1 MAALLS
7 GSLAIL
13 GKPLNHGPLAHL
25 GRREFVLGVAASL
38 VGGNVAAAAEPR
50 LAAID
55 WAMLETAISLGV
67 MPLAATELIQFR
79 KDAVEPDIPGSVID
93 LGLRG
98 TPNFELLQLLKP
110 DLILLS
116 PFYTRHQ
123 AALQRIA
130 PIISLPFYIRGEPPF
145 EKAVSAV
152 QSLAETLNKRGEA
165 SIVLA
170 GIEAQLE
177 GYRETLAQFA
187 GRPLYLVNVGD
198 ARHVRVFGSD
208 SMFGNVLSRM
218 GLQNAWTDRSRY
230 TFAAPVPIEQL
241 AAREDA
247 QIIIVSEIPVEA
259 RSALRTSMIWHSLVP
274 VKERR
279 VLMLD
284 NINPYGGVIAGM
296 RFARLL
302 HDALL
307 ASDGDV
313 R

>member
-1 MAALLS
+1 M
-7 GSLAIL
+7 
-13 GKPLNHGPLAHL
+13 HL

-38 VGGNVAAAAEPR
+38 VGGRALAVGEPR

-67 MPLAATELIQFR
+67 MPVAATELIQFR
-79 KDAVEPDIPGSVID
+79 KDAIEPEIPQTVID

-123 AALQRIA
+123 AALERIA

-145 EKAVSAV
+145 EKAVSAI
-152 QSLAETLNKRGEA
+152 QRLSERLHRQDEA
-165 SIVLA
+165 SKVLA
-170 GIEAQLE
+170 GIEAQLKE
-177 GYRETLAQFA
+177 YRESLAQFA
-187 GRPLYLVNVGD
+187 GRPFYLVNVGD

-247 QIIIVSEIPVEA
+247 RIVIVSEIPVEA
-259 RSALRTSMIWHSLVP
+259 RSGLKTSMIWNSLVP
-274 VKERR
+274 VKEHRI
-279 VLMLD
+279 LMLD

-302 HDALL
+302 SEALL
-307 ASDGDV
+307 AEGGQEQ
-313 R
+313 